1 MLANRWLLNRA
12 TLLGVCA
19 LLCGCLQTAAADA
32 SFDPCSLVTKAEI
45 EKALGSGATMNSTRN
60 PRTGMNEC
68 RLKPGSMKGITEII
82 MVVHPATGWETTKKT
97 FMASDAKQV
106 PGLGDDAF
114 VARFLG
120 YNVRK
125 GNRYVQVFGDMRNE
139 GKANDKATRYLAER
153 AASRM

>member
-1 MLANRWLLNRA
+1 MSGHRSVFRRA
-12 TLLGVCA
+12 TFVCLCA
-19 LLCGCLQTAAADA
+19 LLAGCLQAAAADA
-32 SFDPCSLVTKAEI
+32 SSDPCSLITKAEV
-45 EKALGSGATMNSTRN
+45 EKALGAGAAMNSTRN
-60 PRTGMNEC
+60 PRTGMSEC

-82 MVVHPATGWETTKKT
+82 MVVHPATGWETTKKA
-97 FMASDAKQV
+97 FMGSGAKPV

-120 YNVRK
+120 YNVRR

-139 GKANDKATRYLAER
+139 DKANDKATRYLAER